1 MPPLRREVPSQSA
14 LGLQGP
20 DAVPLYSYSVGND
33 GPPWPALNRPAS
45 LLPLYEPFLASDAPL
60 RARLRHDF
68 LALQPKC
75 TSTTTLVTPGP
86 MEAASP
92 ADKLRASGDGRV
104 PQSGPVNQEF
114 MYPANEKV
122 ARPVRADNLAEVVV
136 ATVEHDIFNGG
147 GVQAF
152 EFSTGK
158 SRTIPSRVMV

>member
-1 MPPLRREVPSQSA
+1 MVRT
-14 LGLQGP
+14 
-20 DAVPLYSYSVGND
+20 
-33 GPPWPALNRPAS
+33 
-45 LLPLYEPFLASDAPL
+45 APL
-60 RARLRHDF
+60 PPSFRLGWSSW
-68 LALQPKC
+68 K
-75 TSTTTLVTPGP
+75 GP
-86 MEAASP
+86 LH
-92 ADKLRASGDGRV
+92 K
-104 PQSGPVNQEF
+104 F

>member
-1 MPPLRREVPSQSA
+1 
-14 LGLQGP
+14 
-20 DAVPLYSYSVGND
+20 
-33 GPPWPALNRPAS
+33 
-45 LLPLYEPFLASDAPL
+45 
-60 RARLRHDF
+60 
-68 LALQPKC
+68 
-75 TSTTTLVTPGP
+75 